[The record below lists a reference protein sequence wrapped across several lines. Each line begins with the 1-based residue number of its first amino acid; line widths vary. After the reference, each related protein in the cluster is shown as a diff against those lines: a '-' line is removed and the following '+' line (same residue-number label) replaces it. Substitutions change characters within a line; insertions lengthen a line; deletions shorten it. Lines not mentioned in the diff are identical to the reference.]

1 MTIPASLIAKKN
13 CQTAAGCPSG
23 STAISW
29 GDVHHHAAGDVIPFS
44 AAIPGLSAPMKSSR
58 LKPSELPFPLRWPLG
73 LLAVIGALRLAV
85 VLIAVYAGVLA
96 WATLVESEYGAAA
109 AHFAIYDTGW
119 FTALGVLLALNVLC
133 AVIIR
138 FPWKWRQSGFLVTH
152 LGILILLAGCLATRH
167 FGIEAQ
173 LPIFEGQTAHRA
185 YQDSYHF
192 QLQVMP
198 AKPATAAAETICV
211 PLAAGPFSWDRY
223 AKLSWFPWHV
233 AHRSQGTLYDAD
245 GIRLEI
251 LDYQSEPQPA
261 AHVRLSVDGM
271 SKELDVV
278 GSSGEST
285 EAKPQMVVAKR
296 CRVTISMPLDEVE
309 LGFQLYLR
317 RFQRKLDPGA
327 GTASH
332 YSSLVDFLDLGR
344 PPRKLRD
351 DVLIT
356 LNAPVDFT
364 DPQSGRTYRLF
375 QASFSGPW
383 TPGEADFDQLVH
395 GDRSRDQV
403 YLSRLSVNYDPG
415 RELKYLG
422 SLMTVLGIAL
432 VYCLRSRN
440 TNNGRRHAA
449 AGTCVTTT
457 DEADG

>member
-1 MTIPASLIAKKN
+1 
-13 CQTAAGCPSG
+13 
-23 STAISW
+23 
-29 GDVHHHAAGDVIPFS
+29 
-44 AAIPGLSAPMKSSR
+44 
-58 LKPSELPFPLRWPLG
+58 
-73 LLAVIGALRLAV
+73 
-85 VLIAVYAGVLA
+85 
-96 WATLVESEYGAAA
+96 
-109 AHFAIYDTGW
+109 
-119 FTALGVLLALNVLC
+119 VLC
-133 AVIIR
+133 TVIIR

-173 LPIFEGQTAHRA
+173 LPIFEGQAARRA

-192 QLQVMP
+192 QLQATP

-211 PLAAGPFSWDRY
+211 PFAGGPFSWDRY

-233 AHRSQGTLYDAD
+233 AHRSRGTLYDGD

-261 AHVRLSVDGM
+261 AHVRLSVDGE
-271 SKELDVV
+271 SKELDVAA
-278 GSSGEST
+278 SSGEST
-285 EAKPQMVVAKR
+285 EAKPQVVAAKR
-296 CRVTISMPLDEVE
+296 RRVTISMPLDEVE

-344 PPRKLRD
+344 PP
-351 DVLIT
+351 
-356 LNAPVDFT
+356 PVDFA
-364 DPQSGRTYRLF
+364 DPQSERMYRLF

-422 SLMTVLGIAL
+422 SLMTVVGIAL